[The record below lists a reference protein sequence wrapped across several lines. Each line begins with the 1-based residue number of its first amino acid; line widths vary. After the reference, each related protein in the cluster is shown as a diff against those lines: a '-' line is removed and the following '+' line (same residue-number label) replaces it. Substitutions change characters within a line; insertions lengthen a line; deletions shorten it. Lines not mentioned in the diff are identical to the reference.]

1 MCGIAGQ
8 INFDSA
14 PVIPQRIT
22 AMGTSLRHRGPD
34 DAGVYVHGPVG
45 LAHQRLSIL
54 DLSPA
59 GHQPMSNE
67 DGTVWVVFNGEIYN
81 FEELRSQLCDRHVFR
96 SRTDTEVI
104 VHLYEEFG
112 MDCVAM
118 LRGMF
123 AIAIWDARE
132 HRLILARDRVGKKPL
147 YYAQGGNSLTFASEL
162 KALLVGA
169 PPRDVDPVAV
179 HHYLTFQYVPAPWSI
194 FQGIKKLR
202 PGHILVCEHGA
213 CTERAYWAVSYRAKR
228 RGRSELECQKEF
240 LSLLRDATR
249 LRLASD
255 VPLGAFL
262 SGGLDSSAIVAM
274 MSELTHQPVK
284 TFSIGFK
291 EDAFNELPY
300 AREVAKRFG
309 TDHHEFIV
317 EDSGIDILHT
327 LARVF
332 DEPFADS
339 SAIPTYY
346 VSRMSRQFVTV
357 VLNGDGGDELLAGY
371 PRYRTTAFDR
381 AMYGLCRISTQEH
394 ISRVVG
400 KLPVRGALL
409 ARIKNRLERLSQP
422 FSHTY
427 LGRVCFFGPEEKDG
441 IYTSEF
447 KSTVQGDDSLDLLI
461 EWFEKVASANL
472 LDQLL
477 GVDTMSYLPDD
488 LLVKVD
494 RATMAHGL
502 EARSPFLDHHLI
514 EFCAALPTEH
524 KIRDG
529 EAKYLLRAVMRDRLP
544 SSILQRPKMGFGVP
558 IDQWFRGPCRK
569 IVEETLLS
577 SRCLQRGYF
586 EPEQIRRMVLG
597 QCQGRASYGSRVY
610 ALLMLE
616 LWHHEYVDHAGWGR
630 FSQEKIHA
638 VA

>member
-8 INFDSA
+8 INFDNA
-14 PVIPQRIT
+14 PVVPQRIA
-22 AMGTSLRHRGPD
+22 AMGASLRHRGPD
-34 DAGVYVHGPVG
+34 DAGVYVHGSVG

-81 FEELRSQLCDRHVFR
+81 FEELRDRLCDRHIFK

-104 VHLYEEFG
+104 VHLYEEYG
-112 MDCVAM
+112 LDCVAM

-123 AIAIWDARE
+123 AVAIWDARE

-202 PGHILVCEHGA
+202 PGHILVCEHGT
-213 CTERAYWAVSYRAKR
+213 CTERAYWAISYRHKR
-228 RGRSELECQKEF
+228 EGRSEMECQEEF
-240 LSLLRDATR
+240 LSLLREATR

-262 SGGLDSSAIVAM
+262 SGGLDSSTIVAM
-274 MSELTHQPVK
+274 MSEFTKQPVK

-309 TDHHEFIV
+309 TDHHELIV
-317 EDSGIDILHT
+317 EDSGIEILPT
-327 LARVF
+327 LAKVF

-346 VSRMSRQFVTV
+346 VSQLSRQSVTV

-371 PRYRTTAFDR
+371 PRYHVTAFDR
-381 AMYGLCRISTQEH
+381 AMYGLCRHRSTY
-394 ISRVVG
+394 R
-400 KLPVRGALL
+400 
-409 ARIKNRLERLSQP
+409 RLSVNC
-422 FSHTY
+422 
-427 LGRVCFFGPEEKDG
+427 LC
-441 IYTSEF
+441 
-447 KSTVQGDDSLDLLI
+447 
-461 EWFEKVASANL
+461 
-472 LDQLL
+472 
-477 GVDTMSYLPDD
+477 
-488 LLVKVD
+488 
-494 RATMAHGL
+494 
-502 EARSPFLDHHLI
+502 
-514 EFCAALPTEH
+514 
-524 KIRDG
+524 
-529 EAKYLLRAVMRDRLP
+529 
-544 SSILQRPKMGFGVP
+544 GVP
-558 IDQWFRGPCRK
+558 CW
-569 IVEETLLS
+569 
-577 SRCLQRGYF
+577 
-586 EPEQIRRMVLG
+586 
-597 QCQGRASYGSRVY
+597 QG
-610 ALLMLE
+610 
-616 LWHHEYVDHAGWGR
+616 
-630 FSQEKIHA
+630 
-638 VA
+638 

>member
-8 INFDSA
+8 INFDNA
-14 PVIPQRIT
+14 PVVPQRIA
-22 AMGTSLRHRGPD
+22 AMGASLRHRGPD
-34 DAGVYVHGPVG
+34 DAGVYVHGSVG

-81 FEELRSQLCDRHVFR
+81 FEELRGRLCDRHIFR

-112 MDCVAM
+112 LDCVAM

-123 AIAIWDARE
+123 AVAIWDARE
-132 HRLILARDRVGKKPL
+132 GRLVLARDRVGKKPL
-147 YYAQGGNSLTFASEL
+147 YYALGRNSLTFASEL
-162 KALLVGA
+162 KALLVEA
-169 PPRDVDPVAV
+169 PPRDVDAVAV

-202 PGHILVCEHGA
+202 PGHILVCEHGT
-213 CTERAYWAVSYRAKR
+213 CTERAYWAISYRHKR
-228 RGRSELECQKEF
+228 EGRSELECQEEF
-240 LSLLRDATR
+240 LSLLREATR

-262 SGGLDSSAIVAM
+262 SGGLDSSTIVAM
-274 MSELTHQPVK
+274 MSEFTKQPVK

-309 TDHHEFIV
+309 TDHHELIV
-317 EDSGIDILHT
+317 EDSGIEILPT
-327 LARVF
+327 LSKVF

-346 VSRMSRQFVTV
+346 VSQLSRQSVTV

-371 PRYRTTAFDR
+371 PRYHVTAFDR
-381 AMYGLCRISTQEH
+381 AMYGLCRISTQQH
-394 ISRVVG
+394 ISKVVS

-409 ARIKNRLERLSQP
+409 ARVKNRLERLSQP

-441 IYTSEF
+441 LYTSEF
-447 KSTVQGDDSLDLLI
+447 RNTVQGDDSLDLLV
-461 EWFEKVASANL
+461 EWFEKVESSNL
-472 LDQLL
+472 LDQML
-477 GVDTMSYLPDD
+477 GVDTISYLPDD

-514 EFCAALPTEH
+514 EFCAALPTEY

-529 EAKYLLRAVMRDRLP
+529 AAKYLLKAVMRDRLP
-544 SSILQRPKMGFGVP
+544 SSVLQRPKMGFGVP
-558 IDQWFRGPCRK
+558 IDQWFRGTCREM
-569 IVEETLLS
+569 VEDTLLS

-586 EPEQIRRMVLG
+586 EPELIRRMVLE
-597 QCQGRASYGSRVY
+597 QRQGRTSYGSRVY

-616 LWHHEYVDHAGWGR
+616 LWHREYVDRPDRSRLNREEEHA
-630 FSQEKIHA
+630 I
-638 VA
+638 V